1 MSAPQ
6 LKIRLANGP
15 FTAMG
20 PGKADLLD
28 AIRQTGSISASA
40 KLMKMSYRRA
50 WELVDVM
57 NRCFDQPLV
66 QTSPGG
72 AHGGGAQLTALGV
85 LVLSRYRS
93 LVAKAN
99 ALAEQE
105 LADII
110 PHIQSPAE

>member
-1 MSAPQ
+1 
-6 LKIRLANGP
+6 
-15 FTAMG
+15 MG

-57 NRCFDQPLV
+57 NRCFDLPLV

-72 AHGGGAQLTALGV
+72 AHGGGAQLTELG
-85 LVLSRYRS
+85 LHPRNST
-93 LVAKAN
+93 
-99 ALAEQE
+99 
-105 LADII
+105 
-110 PHIQSPAE
+110 PSPE